1 MGLLIIFFI
10 LGFMVGIL
18 ISKVSRKEGN
28 LLLTKDEEGI
38 YAFME
43 LNEDINKIWN
53 SNNITLRVKRTEP
66 SINETQE

>member
-18 ISKVSRKEGN
+18 ISKISHKEGN

-43 LNEDINKIWN
+43 LNGDISKIWN
-53 SNNITLRVKRTEP
+53 SNNITLHVKRTEP

>member
-1 MGLLIIFFI
+1 MGSLIIFFI

-43 LNEDINKIWN
+43 LNEDISKIWN

>member
-43 LNEDINKIWN
+43 LNEDISKIWN
-53 SNNITLRVKRTEP
+53 SNNITLRV
-66 SINETQE
+66 

>member
-43 LNEDINKIWN
+43 LNEDISKIWN

>member
-43 LNEDINKIWN
+43 LNEDISKIWN

-66 SINETQE
+66 STNETQE

>member
-28 LLLTKDEEGI
+28 LLLTKDEKGI

>member
-18 ISKVSRKEGN
+18 ISKVSHKEGN

-43 LNEDINKIWN
+43 LNEDISKIWN

>member
-28 LLLTKDEEGI
+28 LLLTKDEEEI

-43 LNEDINKIWN
+43 LNEDISKIWN

>member
-28 LLLTKDEEGI
+28 LLLTNDEEGI

-43 LNEDINKIWN
+43 LNEDISKIWN